1 MSSNTEFVTLSK
13 KEFELIK
20 NQLVDLPEKPF
31 DKIMSIAQAV
41 CDSGISEDRL
51 TDVFS
56 EVCKRL

>member
-1 MSSNTEFVTLSK
+1 MSCNTEFVTLSK

-20 NQLVDLPEKPF
+20 DKLVDMPQKPF
-31 DKIMSIAQAV
+31 DRIMAIAQAV

-51 TDVFS
+51 TDVFC

>member
-1 MSSNTEFVTLSK
+1 MSSNTEFETVSK

-20 NQLVDLPEKPF
+20 NKLVDLPEKPF